1 MFRLVMAMA
10 ATISAVVF
18 VMANTHH
25 VKISFAFGSPVKVR
39 LIFLL
44 ILTFVAG
51 AVVTG
56 IFSMISNVRFRYRV
70 RHRVRKEAREQP
82 ERDEIDDEDLVAE

>member
-10 ATISAVVF
+10 ATVSAVVF

-44 ILTFVAG
+44 MVTFFAG
-51 AVVTG
+51 AVVSG
-56 IFSMISNVRFRYRV
+56 FFSMISKLRFRYRV
-70 RHRVRKEAREQP
+70 RHLARKEAKPDTAP
-82 ERDEIDDEDLVAE
+82 EDLEDGDLVAE

>member
-10 ATISAVVF
+10 ATVSAVVF

-25 VKISFAFGSPVKVR
+25 VKISFAFGSPVQVR

-44 ILTFVAG
+44 MVTFFAG
-51 AVVTG
+51 AVASG
-56 IFSMISNVRFRYRV
+56 FFSMISRLRFRHRM
-70 RHRVRKEAREQP
+70 RHMVRKEVKEP
-82 ERDEIDDEDLVAE
+82 TDNEDFDDGDLVAE